1 MKNDKNVFT
10 LIGSNGEKK
19 EFEVILTVESKEFGK
34 NYIVYTDY
42 SQDENGNY
50 KTYASIYDGTGDSLD
65 LEPITTEEEWDMI
78 ENVLNSAQKQVVKD
92 SRGDLNADEKK

>member
-10 LIGSNGEKK
+10 LIGKNGEKK

-42 SQDENGNY
+42 TQDENGN
-50 KTYASIYDGTGDSLD
+50 
-65 LEPITTEEEWDMI
+65 
-78 ENVLNSAQKQVVKD
+78 
-92 SRGDLNADEKK
+92 